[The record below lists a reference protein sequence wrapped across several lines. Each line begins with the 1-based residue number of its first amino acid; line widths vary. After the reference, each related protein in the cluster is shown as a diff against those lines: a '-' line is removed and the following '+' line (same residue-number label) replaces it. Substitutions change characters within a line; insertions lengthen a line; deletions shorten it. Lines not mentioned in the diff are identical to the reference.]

1 MGFDSHFRWTSA
13 ACTDVGRVRE
23 RNEDACLDL
32 PGQELWAV
40 ADGMGGHA
48 VGDFASQA
56 VVRALTALPPQARL
70 EDRID
75 ATRAALQGVNL
86 ALVDEAARLGV
97 RCIGSTVVVLLAG
110 DSRCACLWAGDSR
123 LYRLRG
129 GQLAR
134 LTRDHN
140 QVERLL
146 ARGLI
151 TPEQARHH
159 PAQNTITR
167 AVGAAPTLAPE
178 QLLTDVADGDVY
190 LLCSDGLSNEVDD
203 DAIAAVLAQQDVAQA
218 ALTLV
223 QKALDAG
230 GRDNISVVVLRA
242 ADPCGPDRTL
252 VNPELDA

>member
-1 MGFDSHFRWTSA
+1 MGFDSHFQWTSA

-32 PGQELWAV
+32 PAQQLWAV

-56 VVRALTALPPQARL
+56 VVQALAALPPQPLL
-70 EDRID
+70 EDRME
-75 ATRAALQGVNL
+75 ATRAAMQGVNL

-110 DSRCACLWAGDSR
+110 DRRCGCLWAGDSR

-129 GQLAR
+129 GELVR

-167 AVGAAPTLAPE
+167 AVGAAATLAPE
-178 QLLTDVADGDVY
+178 QLLTEVADGDIF

-203 DAIAAVLAQQDVAQA
+203 SDIAAVLAQQEPPQA
-218 ALTLV
+218 AQTLL
-223 QKALDAG
+223 QMALDAG
-230 GRDNISVVVLRA
+230 GRDNISVVVIRA
-242 ADPCGPDRTL
+242 TDPYGSDKTL
-252 VNPELDA
+252 VNPELDT

>member
-1 MGFDSHFRWTSA
+1 MGFDSHFQWTSA

-32 PGQELWAV
+32 PSQGLWAV

-56 VVRALTALPPQARL
+56 VVQALATLPPHPRL
-70 EDRID
+70 EDRVD

-110 DSRCACLWAGDSR
+110 DRRCACVWAGDSR

-129 GQLAR
+129 GQFAR

-151 TPEQARHH
+151 TPEEARHH

-178 QLLTDVADGDVY
+178 QLMTEVADSDIY

-203 DAIAAVLAQQDVAQA
+203 DDIAAVLAQQDVAQA
-218 ALTLV
+218 APTLV
-223 QKALDAG
+223 QMALDAG
-230 GRDNISVVVLRA
+230 GRDNVSVVVLRA
-242 ADPCGPDRTL
+242 ADPYGSDKTL